1 MDSTVDTIIQDDNV
15 KSLFDIPGPKP
26 KFILGNITEFSM
38 ATIHKYVAK
47 VAQEYGSISL
57 IKIGPKPF
65 VIISNPDTLRTIL
78 KQRPDK
84 FSRISTVETVFESMD
99 LLGLFSSEGDA
110 WRRQRQLVMPGFK
123 PALVKAF
130 YPTMIETSNKLSG
143 VISSSLSDE
152 NVNIPFDIQLLF
164 KKFTTD
170 ITTKLAFGGDFDCL
184 QADDTELQTC
194 LKEIMPMINSRLK
207 SPFPLWRYIKL
218 PKDYAVDRAIK
229 TVKRHL
235 KDFIESAKVNLVAE
249 AEPRNILES
258 MILASDDKGNGFTE
272 DELFGNAMTL
282 ILAGEDT
289 TSNTLAWAV
298 HYLAKDL
305 ALQEEVYQEIK
316 RNLSGDVPTWEELD
330 KFPLTYACLQ
340 EAMRIKPVVPFMSA
354 EALQDTVIE
363 GYTVPKG
370 TPLMLLINY
379 EGHNEE
385 TFPNP
390 DKFDPKRW
398 LELPQDKIKSNE
410 KASMPFG
417 GGARICPGRALSII
431 EMKAA
436 LITVISEFKFTHHN
450 GVSTTQ
456 ESVEFTLV
464 PKNLKVNVYRRALK

>member
-1 MDSTVDTIIQDDNV
+1 MDSTADTIIQDDKV
-15 KSLFDIPGPKP
+15 KTLSDIPGPKP

-47 VAQEYGSISL
+47 VAKEYGSIAL

-84 FSRISTVETVFESMD
+84 FGRISTIATVFESMG
-99 LLGLFSSEGDA
+99 LLGLFSSEGEA
-110 WRRQRQLVMPGFK
+110 WKRQRQLVMPGFK

-130 YPTMIETSNKLSG
+130 YPTMVETSNKLSA
-143 VISSSLSDE
+143 VISSSLSDDSV
-152 NVNIPFDIQLLF
+152 NVPFDIQLLF

-184 QADDTELQTC
+184 QADDTVLQTC
-194 LKEIMPMINSRLK
+194 LKVIMPMINSRLK

-218 PKDYAVDRAIK
+218 PKDYALDRSIK

-235 KDFIESAKVNLVAE
+235 KDFIESAKVNLVAG
-249 AEPRNILES
+249 AEPSNILES
-258 MILASDDKGNGFTE
+258 MILASDDEGDGFTE

-282 ILAGEDT
+282 MLAGEDT

-298 HYLAKDL
+298 HYLAKDQE
-305 ALQEEVYQEIK
+305 LQEEVYQEIK
-316 RNLSGDVPTWEELD
+316 HNLSGRVPTWEELD
-330 KFPLTYACLQ
+330 SFPLTYACLQ
-340 EAMRIKPVVPFMSA
+340 EAMRIKPVVPFGSA
-354 EALQDTVIE
+354 GALQDVVIE
-363 GYTVPKG
+363 GYAVPKG

-379 EGHNEE
+379 EGHNDE
-385 TFPNP
+385 TFPEP

-398 LELPQDKIKSNE
+398 IELPQEKIKSNE

-417 GGARICPGRALSII
+417 GGARICPSRALSIM

-436 LITVISEFKFTHHN
+436 LITILSDFRFTHHN
-450 GVSTTQ
+450 GVATTDDC
-456 ESVEFTLV
+456 VEFTLV
-464 PKNLKVNVYRRALK
+464 PKNLKVNVFRREV